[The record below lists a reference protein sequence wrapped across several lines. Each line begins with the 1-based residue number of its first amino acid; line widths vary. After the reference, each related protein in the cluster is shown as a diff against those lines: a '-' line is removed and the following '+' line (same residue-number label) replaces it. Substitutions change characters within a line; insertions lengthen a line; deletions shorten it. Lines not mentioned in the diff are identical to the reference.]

1 MASVLWPETTFFII
15 AFLRQGSP
23 LDQFEELFTIKAL
36 AKLENNQL
44 TSAHLMVAAND
55 YITTKLL
62 LLTLNFKKYN
72 NKIIYYSQTKITMIF
87 LEYCNR
93 HFQTYLV
100 WVFVRVYIFR

>member
-55 YITTKLL
+55 Y
-62 LLTLNFKKYN
+62 KYRVVHN
-72 NKIIYYSQTKITMIF
+72 QTF
-87 LEYCNR
+87 VVDLE
-93 HFQTYLV
+93 F
-100 WVFVRVYIFR
+100 